1 MGGGSCSVYCRN
13 AHCRNAPAGPHA
25 VQKKKKKKSS
35 RPLRT
40 SLRTWSRSAPG
51 HLGLAPSAAGEAA
64 CMPAGADMSSPRAW
78 RRAARLSSH
87 LTAARSGSS
96 SSSGSDEVEESD
108 ACGVFARCAPSV
120 VGVLVREPPHG
131 GALVALLG
139 LSQRGAED
147 GESKRRADAQ
157 KRRRADAQMRRR
169 AATRWQTPQT
179 RVRRGCGGRCS
190 RAANPQHTN
199 EGSERDARCVPT
211 SRWKGVDDAASFP

>member
-1 MGGGSCSVYCRN
+1 
-13 AHCRNAPAGPHA
+13 
-25 VQKKKKKKSS
+25 
-35 RPLRT
+35 
-40 SLRTWSRSAPG
+40 
-51 HLGLAPSAAGEAA
+51 
-64 CMPAGADMSSPRAW
+64 MPAGADMSSPRAW

-157 KRRRADAQMRRR
+157 TRRRADVQMCRR

-179 RVRRGCGGRCS
+179 RVLSGCGGRCS
-190 RAANPQHTN
+190 RAANPKHAN